1 MDKEQIKK
9 LAMQAGEYTN
19 EVYVPPV
26 RSKTPGK
33 IWEGG
38 HVGWH
43 DIFNEKFAE
52 LVAAHVREA
61 CAKKAAEFA
70 QKWWSIHCD
79 SNKHMET
86 TRKAHDDFCA
96 LQSAIR
102 ARK

>member
-26 RSKTPGK
+26 RSKTPDK
-33 IWEGG
+33 IWEDG

-52 LVAAHVREA
+52 LVAAHEREA
-61 CAKKAAEFA
+61 LLDLVDDYAKNNDDLKA
-70 QKWWSIHCD
+70 
-79 SNKHMET
+79 
-86 TRKAHDDFCA
+86 
-96 LQSAIR
+96 AIR
-102 ARK
+102 ARSE